1 MVVQKN
7 NSCNHVLNSF
17 ISNACSSKIWHG
29 AKLNA
34 YRVSA
39 AVSLIIKD
47 HSQKTSQTPKF
58 KIKSTPIQLLPL
70 SLTLTHTRRGRSM
83 P

>member
-1 MVVQKN
+1 M
-7 NSCNHVLNSF
+7 H
-17 ISNACSSKIWHG
+17 
-29 AKLNA
+29 

-58 KIKSTPIQLLPL
+58 KIKSTSIQLLPL

-83 P
+83 L